1 MDRDAD
7 TSGEATHLTS
17 QRLAYA
23 MGMQQHDWQAD
34 SRERTMKHADPM
46 KIETV
51 ILRGSTVRLEPLTL
65 DHVAALARVGLDP
78 ALWRWVPNQVSTPED
93 MHAYVLTALDEQ
105 RRRVSLPFVII
116 DQASDQVI
124 GSTRYANIEASH
136 RRLEIGWTWL
146 TASHQRSGANTEAK
160 LLLLTH
166 AFDVLGAIR
175 VELKTDSLNEK
186 SRTAIAR
193 LGAMEEGTFR
203 NHMIIPATGRVRHT
217 VYYSIV
223 DSEWPA
229 IKANLVARLHRAA
242 AAP

>member
-1 MDRDAD
+1 
-7 TSGEATHLTS
+7 
-17 QRLAYA
+17 
-23 MGMQQHDWQAD
+23 MQQHDWQAD

-93 MHAYVLTALDEQ
+93 MQAYVLTALDEQ
-105 RRRVSLPFVII
+105 RRGISLPFVII

-146 TASHQRSGANTEAK
+146 TAGHQRSGANTEAK

-223 DSEWPA
+223 DSEWQA

>member
-1 MDRDAD
+1 M
-7 TSGEATHLTS
+7 TL
-17 QRLAYA
+17 
-23 MGMQQHDWQAD
+23 
-34 SRERTMKHADPM
+34 ADPM
-46 KIETV
+46 KIEPVT
-51 ILRGSTVRLEPLTL
+51 LCGSTVRLEPLTL
-65 DHVAALARVGLDP
+65 DHTAALARVGLEP
-78 ALWRWVPNQVSTPED
+78 VLWRWVPTRMQTPED
-93 MHAYVLTALDEQ
+93 MQAYVLTAIDEQ
-105 RRRVSLPFVII
+105 RRGVSLPFVII

-146 TASHQRSGANTEAK
+146 TAGHQRSGANTEAK

-223 DSEWPA
+223 DSEWQA

>member
-1 MDRDAD
+1 
-7 TSGEATHLTS
+7 
-17 QRLAYA
+17 

-93 MHAYVLTALDEQ
+93 MQAYVLTALDEQ
-105 RRRVSLPFVII
+105 RRGISLPFVII

-146 TASHQRSGANTEAK
+146 TAGHQ
-160 LLLLTH
+160 LQ
-166 AFDVLGAIR
+166 AI
-175 VELKTDSLNEK
+175 S
-186 SRTAIAR
+186 
-193 LGAMEEGTFR
+193 
-203 NHMIIPATGRVRHT
+203 
-217 VYYSIV
+217 
-223 DSEWPA
+223 
-229 IKANLVARLHRAA
+229 A
-242 AAP
+242 AAPIPKRSCCC